1 MKNIILTLGIG
12 LLMFSCATVGNTT
25 TTKSKKNQVSLLSTE
40 WVLAESRLGSSKVP
54 TLTVETEK
62 VSGNSGCNNY
72 FGQLKT
78 DAQTGAFSVENVG
91 STRMACKDMLVEQN
105 FLKML
110 EKANRY
116 ESDGITL
123 TLYKDQ
129 LPLMKFSKK

>member
-40 WVLAESRLGSSKVP
+40 WILAESRLGSSKVP

-72 FGQLKT
+72 FGQLKI

-91 STRMACKDMLVEQN
+91 STRMVCKDMLVEQN

-116 ESDGITL
+116 ESDGTIL